1 MAAAATTTTTI
12 RINPVTDSAHLRC
25 RHRRLRRRRRCRRRC
40 RRRRRR
46 RRLRRCRRR
55 RRGPHKI
62 PPGAAPETPKG
73 ARFQL
78 SAALQWPA
86 RGVRNPQ
93 EAALSNTCWPNCD
106 RACFL
111 APFGRLRVPPLQGS
125 SWGHLGPDGDPSGA
139 RGGPRLTRGAKAVGN
154 ARRYDNS
161 ACECDQEWRASGNP
175 IVWGLQNL

>member
-1 MAAAATTTTTI
+1 MTTEAVAAAAAAAAATTMAAAATTTTTI

-106 RACFL
+106 RAFFW
-111 APFGRLRVPPLQGS
+111 PRLGVSGCPPS
-125 SWGHLGPDGDPSGA
+125 RGPPGVTSGLMEIPQEPGGDP
-139 RGGPRLTRGAKAVGN
+139 
-154 ARRYDNS
+154 D
-161 ACECDQEWRASGNP
+161 
-175 IVWGLQNL
+175 